1 MKMMALGVEGK
12 IGGTWVDSPYIRG
25 KQRTRERELGVEE
38 QRKEAGAFMIHMF
51 LSDF

>member
-25 KQRTRERELGVEE
+25 KQRTRERELGSG
-38 QRKEAGAFMIHMF
+38 RAKERGWSIH
-51 LSDF
+51 DTHVPE

>member
-12 IGGTWVDSPYIRG
+12 IGGTWVDSLISG
-25 KQRTRERELGVEE
+25 ENRELEKENSGVEE
-38 QRKEAGAFMIHMF
+38 QRKEAEAFMIHMF